1 MSRALL
7 LLIALSALL
16 AAAGVAATKPSGSGG
31 IALRGGSGGG
41 GGKSAGVAST
51 TRGSANVTSAAGGGK
66 GNATAGVKRGGK
78 VGVLC
83 GECSKGGSS
92 GGGAS
97 RGGGGGGGRD
107 DHHGSGGSHG
117 GSHDDESHGDGS
129 YHGRGRDEE
138 QEDEEDSE
146 EEEQRGGSHRG
157 GGDWDSAD
165 EESEDDSDSAEAD
178 DDESGHGHGGGR
190 GGGHGRGGRGGRG
203 GGHSH
208 DEEEEDESEEV
219 EDDGED
225 EDEDEG
231 GRSHGGHGERGG
243 GRGGGGGCGGL
254 CDRGGCSASSGVVDY
269 WKLPKFQDCSSSG
282 SSSSAPRKGNEGWCA
297 RGAVNVKECCS
308 KCRSTNATSDG
319 KPFNCRHWVHIP
331 SASSRHGSSSSSSS
345 SSRQCGKCILLPAI
359 DALTPVKA
367 TRERCGSTNHTKVR
381 VGKRCPYG
389 ENDPHF
395 LGAHGTRFD
404 FNGLPDRSF
413 CLYTDRHVHLNMAMR
428 GYLDSRPLPAA
439 AATAAAAGSVAAA
452 AGSAVPAAGS
462 ATPAAATSASA
473 ASSANVLA
481 AARFVNGSAVRTWIR
496 QLAIMWHDGEGSSS
510 STNASTSSH
519 SLVLTARDGKQQT
532 RGSEGFLASATLDN
546 VPLPRLTL
554 GQSHMLS
561 NGRLNLSFVGQEKTG
576 PYDVDVYS
584 LRLDNLLELDL
595 KLRAAHPLLQTPE
608 DAQVHINV
616 MFVDSNPS
624 GQVHGVMGQTFRSG
638 RERRTMEYSRLSA
651 LLHHPVS
658 VDGEE
663 GRGFLD
669 GEAADYETTGV
680 TAADCK
686 FTAFNGGQLPLL
698 VE

>member
-7 LLIALSALL
+7 LLIALSALF
-16 AAAGVAATKPSGSGG
+16 AATGIAATKPSGSGG

-41 GGKSAGVAST
+41 GGKSAAMAST
-51 TRGSANVTSAAGGGK
+51 TSGSANVTNAAGGGK

-97 RGGGGGGGRD
+97 RGGGGGGGHD

-138 QEDEEDSE
+138 QEDEEDSAE
-146 EEEQRGGSHRG
+146 EQQRGGSHRG
-157 GGDWDSAD
+157 GGDWDSAN
-165 EESEDDSDSAEAD
+165 EESEDDSDSAEGS
-178 DDESGHGHGGGR
+178 DDES
-190 GGGHGRGGRGGRG
+190 
-203 GGHSH
+203 
-208 DEEEEDESEEV
+208 
-219 EDDGED
+219 
-225 EDEDEG
+225 
-231 GRSHGGHGERGG
+231 
-243 GRGGGGGCGGL
+243 
-254 CDRGGCSASSGVVDY
+254 
-269 WKLPKFQDCSSSG
+269 DCSSGGS

-297 RGAVNVKECCS
+297 GGAVNVKECCS

-331 SASSRHGSSSSSSS
+331 SISSHRGSSS

-404 FNGLPDRSF
+404 FNGLPNRSF

-452 AGSAVPAAGS
+452 AGSAMPAAGS
-462 ATPAAATSASA
+462 ATPTAATSASA

-510 STNASTSSH
+510 STSASTSSH
-519 SLVLTARDGKQQT
+519 SLVLTARDGKEQT
-532 RGSEGFLASATLDN
+532 RGSKGFLASATLDN
-546 VPLPRLTL
+546 VLLPRLTL
-554 GQSHMLS
+554 GQSHILS

-663 GRGFLD
+663 GKGFLD

-698 VE
+698 SE

>member
-41 GGKSAGVAST
+41 GGKRAGVAST

-97 RGGGGGGGRD
+97 RGGGGGAVATIIMAREGRTV
-107 DHHGSGGSHG
+107 
-117 GSHDDESHGDGS
+117 
-129 YHGRGRDEE
+129 GRMMTSRTATVRTTGAGATRSRRTRKTRRRRS
-138 QEDEEDSE
+138 SE
-146 EEEQRGGSHRG
+146 AAVIVVVATGIRRMRNPRMTRIQPRLTTMRAVTGTEAG
-157 GGDWDSAD
+157 
-165 EESEDDSDSAEAD
+165 AEAGTGV
-178 DDESGHGHGGGR
+178 EAGVGAEEGTRTTRRRRTRARRWRMMGR
-190 GGGHGRGGRGGRG
+190 MRMRMRTRVVGAMAVTAG
-203 GGHSH
+203 
-208 DEEEEDESEEV
+208 EEAGA
-219 EDDGED
+219 GE
-225 EDEDEG
+225 G
-231 GRSHGGHGERGG
+231 AAAA
-243 GRGGGGGCGGL
+243 GCATVAG
-254 CDRGGCSASSGVVDY
+254 A
-269 WKLPKFQDCSSSG
+269 
-282 SSSSAPRKGNEGWCA
+282 A
-297 RGAVNVKECCS
+297 RA
-308 KCRSTNATSDG
+308 RA
-319 KPFNCRHWVHIP
+319 W
-331 SASSRHGSSSSSSS
+331 SASSRHGSSSSS

-452 AGSAVPAAGS
+452 AGSA
-462 ATPAAATSASA
+462 TPAAATSASA

-554 GQSHMLS
+554 GQSHILS

-616 MFVDSNPS
+616 M
-624 GQVHGVMGQTFRSG
+624 
-638 RERRTMEYSRLSA
+638 ERRTMEYSRLSA

-698 VE
+698 VGKKHGKQLTAASVADGLGVNCFTPSSQHKCTPAAPQASAWLVSPGATVGVNQIGL